1 MGLTVTSPS
10 PRRDLTTLATVKREL
25 SLAETGEDAFL
36 ADLIS
41 QASSAIET
49 ECRRRLVRES
59 VVETVLGRGRAL
71 LMLSLTPVVS
81 IDTVHVDGAALD
93 AAAWRLISPD
103 AGLLHRRDGWE
114 KCLVEI
120 AYTGGF
126 GLPDDPDR
134 TLPAVLERACI
145 ETVKAWYAG
154 RDRDPSLSGESAGGY
169 HASYAPA
176 KGVPDNVRDLL
187 LPWRRPSF
195 S

>member
-1 MGLTVTSPS
+1 MSIVTVSPS
-10 PRRDLTTLATVKREL
+10 PRRNLTTLASIKREL
-25 SLAETGEDAFL
+25 GLAETGDDLFL
-36 ADLIS
+36 ADLVA

-59 VVETVLGRGRAL
+59 VVETALGRGRAL
-71 LMLSLTPVVS
+71 LMLSLTPVVA
-81 IDTVHVDGAALD
+81 IEAVRVDGTALE
-93 AAAWRLISPD
+93 APAWRLISPE

-134 TLPAVLERACI
+134 TLPAVIERACI

-154 RDRDPSLSGESAGGY
+154 RNRDPSLTGESASGY

-176 KGVPDNVRDLL
+176 KGLPDNVRDLL

-195 S
+195 A

>member
-1 MGLTVTSPS
+1 MGLIVTSPS
-10 PRRDLTTLATVKREL
+10 PRRDLATLSAIKREL
-25 SLAETGEDAFL
+25 GLAETGEDAFL
-36 ADLIS
+36 TDLIA

-49 ECRRRLVRES
+49 ECRRRLVRED

-81 IDTVHVDGAALD
+81 IEAIHVDGVALD
-93 AAAWRLISPD
+93 ASAWRLISPE

-154 RDRDPSLSGESAGGY
+154 RDRDPSLNGESAGGY

-176 KGVPDNVRDLL
+176 RGLPDNVRDLL

>member
-1 MGLTVTSPS
+1 MGIVVVSPA
-10 PRRDLTTLATVKREL
+10 PRRDLTTLAAIKREL
-25 SLAETGEDAFL
+25 GLGETGEDAFL
-36 ADLIS
+36 ADLVA

-49 ECRRRLVRES
+49 ECRRWLAREG

-71 LMLSLTPVVS
+71 LMLSLTPVVAV
-81 IDTVHVDGAALD
+81 DTVHVDGVALD
-93 AAAWRLISPD
+93 ASSWRLISPE

-176 KGVPDNVRDLL
+176 KGLPDIARDLL

-195 S
+195 A